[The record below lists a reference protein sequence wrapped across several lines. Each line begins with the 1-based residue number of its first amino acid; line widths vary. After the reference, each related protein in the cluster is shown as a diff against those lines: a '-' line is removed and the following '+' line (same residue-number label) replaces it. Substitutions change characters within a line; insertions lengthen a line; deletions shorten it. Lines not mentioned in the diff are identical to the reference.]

1 LLGIISFYKGVI
13 PSKNISNLQILFIKE
28 LFKINKIRNEIKLDK
43 LKFTIN
49 ELNKLK
55 IKYDLKNIKTGQINI
70 KIKNNLIVYYS
81 NTDKILLNNC
91 SLEKRGLIQLI
102 KVINSI

>member
-1 LLGIISFYKGVI
+1 M
-13 PSKNISNLQILFIKE
+13 
-28 LFKINKIRNEIKLDK
+28 KINRNEIKLDK

-70 KIKNNLIVYYS
+70 KTKNNLIVYYS
-81 NTDKILLNNC
+81 NTDKILINNH
-91 SLEKRGLIQLI
+91 SIEKRGLLPLI
-102 KVINSI
+102 KVINSLK